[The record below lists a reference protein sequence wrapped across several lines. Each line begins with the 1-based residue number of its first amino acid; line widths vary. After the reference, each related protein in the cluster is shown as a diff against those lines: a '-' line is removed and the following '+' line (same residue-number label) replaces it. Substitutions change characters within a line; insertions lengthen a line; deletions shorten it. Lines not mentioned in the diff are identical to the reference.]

1 LGQGGTELLK
11 TMADSRIR
19 QKVQSCLECISWKS
33 SIFSTLDN
41 LRINELEKTITRTIY
56 NKGDILFIEGEKVQG
71 IYCVCSGRV
80 KLSINSSEERV
91 VTVAIVNPGGVLGVK
106 ALLSGKPHNLTAEVV
121 EQTIMCFI
129 RKDDFLDF
137 LTQNE
142 DVCLR
147 LSQRL
152 ANNLYESYQRM
163 RKLTT
168 MKSHARLVDL
178 LLSLCHSQSKP
189 SEEGKVF
196 EINISQ
202 KELAEEIGTSRRNL
216 NRALKELKHQRII
229 ECRRR
234 SIKVIDKVALER
246 LLPTENLF

>member
-1 LGQGGTELLK
+1 
-11 TMADSRIR
+11 MADSRIR
-19 QKVQSCLECISWKS
+19 QRVQGCLECISRES

-41 LRINELEKTITRTIY
+41 LHINELEKTITRNIY
-56 NKGDILFIEGEKVQG
+56 NKGDILFIEGEKAQG
-71 IYCVCSGRV
+71 IYCVCSGRL

-91 VTVAIVNPGGVLGVK
+91 VTVAIASPGDVLGVK

-121 EQTIMCFI
+121 DQTIMCFI

-137 LTQNE
+137 LGRNG

-147 LSQRL
+147 LSEKL
-152 ANNLYESYQRM
+152 ADNLYDSYQRM
-163 RKLTT
+163 RELT
-168 MKSHARLVDL
+168 MKKSHARLVDL

-189 SEEGKVF
+189 SEEGMIF
-196 EINISQ
+196 EININQ
-202 KELAEEIGTSRRNL
+202 EELAEEIGTSKRNL
-216 NRALKELKHQRII
+216 NRSLKDLKHKRII
-229 ECRRR
+229 ECHRR

>member
-1 LGQGGTELLK
+1 
-11 TMADSRIR
+11 
-19 QKVQSCLECISWKS
+19 
-33 SIFSTLDN
+33 
-41 LRINELEKTITRTIY
+41 
-56 NKGDILFIEGEKVQG
+56 
-71 IYCVCSGRV
+71 
-80 KLSINSSEERV
+80 
-91 VTVAIVNPGGVLGVK
+91 
-106 ALLSGKPHNLTAEVV
+106 
-121 EQTIMCFI
+121 
-129 RKDDFLDF
+129 
-137 LTQNE
+137 
-142 DVCLR
+142 
-147 LSQRL
+147 
-152 ANNLYESYQRM
+152 
-163 RKLTT
+163 

-178 LLSLCHSQSKP
+178 LLSLCRSQSKP